1 MRKNVEVPKE
11 KLKKLVDEFYSYFV
25 DGYAF
30 EEFLKVYLEK
40 IGLDEVT
47 VTQRSSDGGID
58 LQAVR
63 YGVGSMDGLDSV
75 DYYVQA
81 KRYKPDN
88 TIPIEKVRA
97 LRGVIPS
104 GGKGIFITTAS
115 FSKKTIEFAEEDSS
129 RPIVLIDGRGLVES
143 CIDNE
148 IGFIF
153 TPVFSKSA
161 MDSLKNDGVESVLQ
175 DGFIPDEE
183 KPSIT
188 IEKQISANDIRA
200 RILRIPKAIIK
211 MVDES
216 TTTLKIYFGE
226 QSEKELNIAKTRTY
240 LGGVTDM
247 YRKEGLIT
255 PDGAFV
261 PKRAL
266 WKRYPDKIV
275 IVIKD
280 NVN

>member
-1 MRKNVEVPKE
+1 MRKNIDVPKE
-11 KLKKLVDEFYSYFV
+11 KLKELVDQFYSYFD

-104 GGKGIFITTAS
+104 GGKGIFITTAG
-115 FSKKTIEFAEEDSS
+115 FSKKTEDFAEEDSS
-129 RPIVLIDGRGLVES
+129 RPIVLIDGKKLVES

-153 TPVFSKSA
+153 TPVFSKAA
-161 MDSLKNDGVESVLQ
+161 MDSLKESSMDSTTQLGESGTA
-175 DGFIPDEE
+175 DIPAL
-183 KPSIT
+183 S
-188 IEKQISANDIRA
+188 IEKQISSNDIRA
-200 RILRIPKAIIK
+200 RILRIPKIIIK
-211 MVDES
+211 QIDVNAN
-216 TTTLKIYFGE
+216 TLKIQFGTS
-226 QSEKELNIAKTRTY
+226 SEKELNISKTRGY
-240 LGGVTDM
+240 LGGVTELF
-247 YRKEGLIT
+247 RKNGLILD
-255 PDGAFV
+255 DGAFS
-261 PKRAL
+261 PKKAI
-266 WKRYPDKIV
+266 WKYYPDKIV
-275 IVIKD
+275 VDIKD
-280 NVN
+280 LS